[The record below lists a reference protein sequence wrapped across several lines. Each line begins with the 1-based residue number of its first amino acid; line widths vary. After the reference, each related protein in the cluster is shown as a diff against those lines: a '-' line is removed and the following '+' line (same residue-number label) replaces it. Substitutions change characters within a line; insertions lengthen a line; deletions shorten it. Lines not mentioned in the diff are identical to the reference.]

1 MTDTPAP
8 AETVKWRGSS
18 YDLVKVENGRV
29 YWFNQV
35 SRHYDN
41 CTVMAWNCSDPYDQS
56 SH

>member
-1 MTDTPAP
+1 MDNLPDN
-8 AETVKWRGSS
+8 VKWRGSS

-41 CTVMAWNCSDPYDQS
+41 CTIEAWKNSDPYDHQ
-56 SH
+56 HK